1 MTNRV
6 FVDTS
11 AFVSFMDDKDPY
23 YDEALQTFRLVQQK
37 NVEIITT
44 DFVID
49 ETITVVQSRVGHAAA
64 VSAGNYILNST
75 VITLYW
81 LDTDLK
87 LKAWEYFKRH
97 RDKRYSFT
105 DCTSFVLMKDMGI
118 RHYIAFDEHFR
129 QAGFLRF
136 R

>member
-1 MTNRV
+1 MINRV

-11 AFVSFMDDKDPY
+11 AFVSFMDCKDPY
-23 YDEALQTFRLVQQK
+23 YDEALQTFRSVQQR

-44 DFVID
+44 DFVFD
-49 ETITVVQSRVGHAAA
+49 ETITVVQSRVGHGAA
-64 VSAGNYILNST
+64 VSAGNHILNST

-81 LDTDLK
+81 LDTEIK
-87 LKAWEYFKRH
+87 LRAWEYFRRH
-97 RDKRYSFT
+97 RDKSYSFT

-118 RHYIAFDEHFR
+118 RHYIAFDGHFR
-129 QAGFLRF
+129 QAGFVRF